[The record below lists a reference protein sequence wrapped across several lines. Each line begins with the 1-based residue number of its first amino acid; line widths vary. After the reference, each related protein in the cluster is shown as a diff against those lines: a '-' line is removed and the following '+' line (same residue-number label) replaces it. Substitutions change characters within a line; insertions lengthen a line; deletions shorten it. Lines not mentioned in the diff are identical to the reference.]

1 MPGTGDNLGKDIPM
15 TEKSAVEPPLWQRL
29 TADRWGQGRT
39 GALVGW
45 AVLAIATALVCFQIY
60 TAVNLSLTTYLQRAL
75 HLMFV
80 LVLVFMV
87 KPAGKGAWAR
97 GRAMAVVDLQLI
109 LAAVM
114 VSLYP
119 VFGYE
124 EIVARAGLPT
134 DLDLT
139 MGAIAIALLIE
150 ACRRAIGTFM
160 AVLVCCFLVY
170 AWIGPLLPGLLS
182 HRGYTAQRIIYHNYL
197 FQEGIYGLALGVAAT
212 FVFMFIFFGAVLEKT
227 GGGRFFIDI
236 AYALTGKHRG
246 GPAKGAV
253 VASAFMGSVSG
264 SAIANTVS
272 TGAFTIPTMKK
283 VGYKPHEAGGV
294 EAAAST
300 GGQLL
305 PPIMGAG
312 AFVMAELIG
321 VPYSE
326 IVKVAII
333 PALMYFAVI
342 FLFVDILARRNNIR
356 GLPADS
362 LPRMRAVLRGGFHF
376 LPPFILLVV
385 LITQHYSPLQ
395 AGLYA
400 TGLLIIVSMLRASSR
415 LSAKD
420 LAEAFVLAARNT
432 LTVTVACA
440 AAGIVVGMV
449 GLTGLGLKFSS
460 MVLSWGGGHLLPTLL
475 LIAVA
480 SLVLGLGLP
489 VTASYIVL
497 IVLAGPALMD
507 LGVPVI
513 VAHMI
518 VYWYSQDSN
527 VTPPVALSAFAAAG
541 IAGSD
546 PMRTGVAA
554 WKFSKGLYLIPLL
567 MAYSPLLLNGS
578 VVDIVLAVVTGM
590 LGLMAF
596 AVTIEGFWLRRT
608 SWLER
613 VGAGTATVLLLS
625 PWPVADAI
633 GAALALTVIAAQLR
647 GHRADNPAV
656 TPPRTATAA

>member
-1 MPGTGDNLGKDIPM
+1 M
-15 TEKSAVEPPLWQRL
+15 TTDARITDTPAAEPPLWQRM
-29 TADRWGQGRT
+29 TADRWGEGRA
-39 GALVGW
+39 GAVIGW
-45 AVLAIATALVCFQIY
+45 AVLAVAVALVSYQVY
-60 TAVNLSLTTYLQRAL
+60 TAVSLSLTTYLQRVL

-87 KPAGKGAWAR
+87 KPAGKGRWAR
-97 GRAMAVVDLQLI
+97 SRPMAVVDLLLI
-109 LAAVM
+109 LAAVT

-119 VFGYE
+119 VLQYDA
-124 EIVARAGLPT
+124 IVSRTGLPS

-139 MGAIAIALLIE
+139 MGAIAIALLVE
-150 ACRRAIGTFM
+150 ACRRMIGTFM

-182 HRGYTAQRIIYHNYL
+182 HRGYTFQRIIYHNYL

-227 GGGRFFIDI
+227 GGGQFFIDV
-236 AYALTGKHRG
+236 AYALTGRHRG

-253 VASAFMGSVSG
+253 VASAFMGSVNG

-342 FLFVDILARRNNIR
+342 FLFIDILARRNNIQ
-356 GLPADS
+356 GLPAKS
-362 LPRMRAVLRGGFHF
+362 LPRMLAVLKGGYHF

-400 TGLLIIVSMLRASSR
+400 TALLFVFAMFRASSR
-415 LSAKD
+415 LSPKD
-420 LAEAFVLAARNT
+420 LAEALVLAARNT
-432 LTVTVACA
+432 LAVTVACA

-449 GLTGLGLKFSS
+449 GLTGLGLKFSE
-460 MVLSWGGGHLLPTLL
+460 MVVSWGGGHLLATLL
-475 LIAVA
+475 LIAIA

-497 IVLAGPALMD
+497 IVLAGPALQE
-507 LGVPVI
+507 LGLPVI

-541 IAGSD
+541 IAGSN

-554 WKFSKGLYLIPLL
+554 WKFAKGLYLIPLL

-578 VVDIVLAVVTGM
+578 TPEIVLAVITGM
-590 LGLMAF
+590 LGLCAF
-596 AVTIEGFWLRRT
+596 AVTIEGYWLRKT
-608 SWLER
+608 TWLER
-613 VGAGTATVLLLS
+613 VATGLATILLLT
-625 PWPVADAI
+625 PWGLADAI
-633 GAALALTVIAAQLR
+633 GAALALTVIATQLR
-647 GHRADNPAV
+647 GRHRPAARPV
-656 TPPRTATAA
+656 PEPEPETATAA